1 MWVNVLNIAVLLSML
16 GVLGYVLL
24 SARRVEQTLTSLME
38 EQAER
43 LRRMERDLDRV
54 RQSLESVSTGVMA
67 IDIRQRMRNRH
78 SGAGRSPAA

>member
-1 MWVNVLNIAVLLSML
+1 MWVTALNVVTLLSMIAVL
-16 GVLGYVLL
+16 GYALR
-24 SARRVEQTLTSLME
+24 SAQRLEKALTALFD

-67 IDIRQRMRNRH
+67 IDIRQRIKKTGN
-78 SGAGRSPAA
+78 